1 MKITCVISF
10 SMQIWAAFPVSV
22 SSALLI
28 FKSIYYDLSFYI
40 KEMDTTLVKIT
51 CTISF
56 SMQTYH

>member
-1 MKITCVISF
+1 MKITRIISF

-51 CTISF
+51 CTVSF
-56 SMQTYH
+56 SMQTYR